1 MNSLIDLFNAPAA
14 LVGSL
19 LLILGAIV
27 SLYRLIKRVD
37 NVIGVDDNG
46 RTLSERMSRV
56 EYQLWQNS
64 GDSLRDAVDQVTE
77 RQIAMDAKLD
87 IIHEVMMVQVREK
100 VKRKNVKV

>member
-1 MNSLIDLFNAPAA
+1 MDFFSAPAA
-14 LVGSL
+14 VVGSL
-19 LLILGAIV
+19 LLILGAIA

-37 NVIGVDDNG
+37 NVIGVDENG

-100 VKRKNVKV
+100 VKRKNAKV